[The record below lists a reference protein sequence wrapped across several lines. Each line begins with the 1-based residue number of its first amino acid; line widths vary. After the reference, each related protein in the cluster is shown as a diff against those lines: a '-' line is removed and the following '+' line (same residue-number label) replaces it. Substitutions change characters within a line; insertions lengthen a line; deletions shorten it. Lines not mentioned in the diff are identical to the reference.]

1 MFDTF
6 VICQHTRENLDRL
19 LELLNNIEESIK
31 FTIEIEKND
40 QILLL
45 YILVL
50 KQNGSPKNTVY

>member
-31 FTIEIEKND
+31 FTIEIEKNN